1 MCCIGAAFFVGCLAQ
16 RHRFNQRTDSSPTS
30 QIMDANQLEALKN
43 KKAGVKGDKKGME
56 DIMDS
61 LYEEYVANKDLDDW
75 ENVRGP
81 RTEEP
86 ETIQINNDNR
96 AAKINKRTE
105 ENVEEFS
112 VDDYAKINT
121 ADISFDLGLDEDDS
135 DVNA

>member
-1 MCCIGAAFFVGCLAQ
+1 MK
-16 RHRFNQRTDSSPTS
+16 
-30 QIMDANQLEALKN
+30 ALNN

-135 DVNA
+135 DVINA